1 MAGMLYQPINSY
13 QTRLL
18 RLDGDNGFPG
28 SQVSCSLY
36 TADLLHPNVEGFLV
50 RSVTSATE
58 SLIEYDALS
67 YAWGSGGKVCKIGCN
82 GLQVLVTEN
91 LFEALR
97 ALRCPNKNH
106 RYLWVDALCINQD
119 NSSEKNE
126 QVWNM
131 LAIYQK
137 ARKVIAWL
145 GVAEH
150 KDMRNVLLATSA
162 SSFDLISQGTFDFW
176 GAVEGMSYLFKRP
189 WFKRLWVQQEIFAAR
204 KLDFQCGN
212 HCFEWSPLLSD
223 PELLLSLPHLSPHGE
238 MIEDRRWKI
247 YTKATYGIPDDIV
260 AQTDAILHLGEIRKQ
275 NLKCFQTYAAR
286 KSDRPKF
293 VDALLDT
300 GLLDATNPRDYIYGI
315 IGMTGYPAK
324 PMRIQDWLTA
334 RQSEVFIPIDYTAD
348 LTSILS
354 AVTWV
359 ILMNDGLTIVAQF
372 KALSGNDDDTDHS
385 LPSWVIDWRLSA
397 RLFLANQPREEY
409 LMHNFRN
416 SFRTVDSHVQ
426 FYKDNK
432 ESEAIIPCNKLI
444 LRGTSDSRFYIK
456 KNSVWEKGLWRPD
469 TLAWRLKSD
478 VQTTDLIVRMHA
490 FADRGG
496 DRCGGLWLLRPVGND
511 EYKLLACLP
520 WGRGG
525 CPPFG
530 PPSDAAAMSLEEATS
545 LEPSLDQVRRI
556 FVTTETKRYE
566 PSGYMNPN
574 EWYGPTKED
583 RESANARA
591 FTIV

>member
-1 MAGMLYQPINSY
+1 MTRNLYNPITSY

-18 RLDGDNGFPG
+18 GLDRDDGLPD

-36 TADLLHPNVEGFLV
+36 TADLLHTNVEGLLI
-50 RSVTSATE
+50 RSIASATE
-58 SLIEYDALS
+58 SLVTYDALS
-67 YAWGSGGKVCKIGCN
+67 YAWGSGGKVNKIRCN
-82 GLQVLVTEN
+82 GLQVLVSQN

-97 ALRCPNKNH
+97 ALRCYNKDH
-106 RYLWVDALCINQD
+106 KYLWVDALCIDQD

-137 ARKVIAWL
+137 AREVIAWL
-145 GVAEH
+145 GVAEPR
-150 KDMRNVLLATSA
+150 DMRNMLLATSE
-162 SSFDLISQGTFDFW
+162 SSFSMISHGTFDFW
-176 GAVEGMSYLFKRP
+176 GAVEGMSYLYKRP

-238 MIEDRRWKI
+238 MIEDRRKI
-247 YTKATYGIPDDIV
+247 YKKATYGISDDIV
-260 AQTDAILHLGEIRKQ
+260 AQTDVILRLGEIRKQ

-286 KSDRPKF
+286 KSDRPTF

-324 PMRIQDWLTA
+324 PMRMQDWLAA
-334 RQSEVFIPIDYTAD
+334 RKSEVFIPIDYTAD

-359 ILMNDGLTIVAQF
+359 ILMNEGLGIVAEF
-372 KALSGNDDDTDHS
+372 KAFSGSDDNTDRS
-385 LPSWVIDWRLSA
+385 LPSWVINWRLSA
-397 RLFLANQPREEY
+397 RLFLADQPRNR
-409 LMHNFRN
+409 HSRDR
-416 SFRTVDSHVQ
+416 FRTVNSHVQ
-426 FYKDNK
+426 FFKDNK
-432 ESEAIIPCNKLI
+432 ESNATIPCNKLI

-456 KNSVWEKGLWRPD
+456 KNCVWEKRLLRPD
-469 TLAWRLKSD
+469 MLAWRLKCD
-478 VQTTDLIVRMHA
+478 LHTTDLIVCMNA
-490 FADRGG
+490 FLTPDGKYR
-496 DRCGGLWLLRPVGND
+496 RGLWILRPVGND
-511 EYKLLACLP
+511 EFKLLACLP
-520 WGRGG
+520 WITVDFHSLYDDWHWDYGMWRAHEPKFEAPLDNQCHRLAASPASERYQPKIGRDHEFW
-525 CPPFG
+525 PPI
-530 PPSDAAAMSLEEATS
+530 DKDT
-545 LEPSLDQVRRI
+545 D
-556 FVTTETKRYE
+556 
-566 PSGYMNPN
+566 
-574 EWYGPTKED
+574 
-583 RESANARA
+583 SADTRS